1 MYGILDSTVPE
12 FIKESLKL
20 REKSSLNLY
29 DGTEPA
35 SDLGLSVRKLVSFT
49 FFFYLEYI
57 PIKAEQPHGIT
68 RKRTKKKLKYTGN
81 LF

>member
-20 REKSSLNLY
+20 REKSSLNLS

-35 SDLGLSVRKLVSFT
+35 SDLGLSVWKLISFS
-49 FFFYLEYI
+49 FFFTWNSAQSRLNSHMELHE
-57 PIKAEQPHGIT
+57 KESH
-68 RKRTKKKLKYTGN
+68 KN
-81 LF
+81 

>member
-35 SDLGLSVRKLVSFT
+35 SDLGLSVRKLVSFS
-49 FFFYLEYI
+49 FFLLGN
-57 PIKAEQPHGIT
+57 QPNQG
-68 RKRTKKKLKYTGN
+68 
-81 LF
+81 

>member
-20 REKSSLNLY
+20 REKRSLNLY

-35 SDLGLSVRKLVSFT
+35 SDLGLSVRKLISFS
-49 FFFYLEYI
+49 FFVTWNSAQSRLNSHMELHE
-57 PIKAEQPHGIT
+57 KEPH
-68 RKRTKKKLKYTGN
+68 KN
-81 LF
+81 

>member
-35 SDLGLSVRKLVSFT
+35 SDLGLSVRKLVSFS
-49 FFFYLEYI
+49 FFFTWNSSQSRLNSHMELHE
-57 PIKAEQPHGIT
+57 KEPH
-68 RKRTKKKLKYTGN
+68 KN
-81 LF
+81 